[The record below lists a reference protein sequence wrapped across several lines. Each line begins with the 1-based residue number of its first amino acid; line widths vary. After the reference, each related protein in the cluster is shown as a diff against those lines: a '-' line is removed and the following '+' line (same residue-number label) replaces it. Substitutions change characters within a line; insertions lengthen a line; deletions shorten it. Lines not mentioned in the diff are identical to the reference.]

1 MQNSRSYS
9 SKLLLFGEYSVLLGS
24 PALSIP
30 FHRFS
35 ARLSFSN
42 GIRYDDQAG
51 RSNHQLKKF
60 CDYLEKQPE
69 LFRHA
74 LDLDGFS
81 KDLAGG
87 LFFESNIPVSYGL
100 GSSGALCAAVFGGY
114 GLCQVAAA
122 DAGAPELSR
131 LRSLLGK
138 MESFFHGRSSG
149 FDPLVIYMNTP
160 LHIDRAGEL
169 SAATISENFRDS
181 GDTLFLVDTCQ
192 QGKTGA
198 LVPGFLARFAPD
210 GRPAPEGLRL
220 SDAAGRSIDSLL
232 AANLPLFRK
241 SFQELSS
248 LQLDGLRTMIPDS
261 MIPHWK
267 EGLGSGLFHLKLCGS
282 GGGGYLLGLTQNIA
296 GTIAYFSSFNIPVH
310 PVD

>member
-1 MQNSRSYS
+1 VQNSRSYS

-42 GIRYDDQAG
+42 GIRHDDQAG
-51 RSNHQLKKF
+51 RSNHQLRKF

-87 LFFESNIPVSYGL
+87 LFFESGIPVSYGL
-100 GSSGALCAAVFGGY
+100 GSSGALCAAVY
-114 GLCQVAAA
+114 GSYGMTQVVK
-122 DAGAPELSR
+122 AGTGSNELAR
-131 LRSLLGK
+131 LRSMFGA
-138 MESFFHGRSSG
+138 MESFFHGKSSG
-149 FDPLVIYMNTP
+149 FDPLVIYMNAP
-160 LHIDRAGEL
+160 LCIDRQGQL
-169 SAATISENFRDS
+169 SVAEISADFRDS
-181 GDTLFLVDTCQ
+181 GDTFFLADTGR

-220 SDAAGRSIDSLL
+220 SDAAGRCVDGLL
-232 AANLPLFRK
+232 TGNLHLFRQ
-241 SFQELSS
+241 SVQELSS
-248 LQLDGLRTMIPDS
+248 LQLDGLRAMIPDS

-296 GTIAYFSSFNIPVH
+296 GTISYFSSFNIPVQ